1 MFTDGEGLDGVF
13 SVLAIGLTAVLL
25 AAVGIGIGLG
35 VLLTPH
41 DGSLISIALTRR
53 TGLATFAGRR

>member
-35 VLLTPH
+35 VLL
-41 DGSLISIALTRR
+41 SR
-53 TGLATFAGRR
+53 TMLAP